1 MSFSNFATRR
11 LCIATL
17 VLTAIAV
24 VAFAQDPQRP
34 ADQPDVIRIS
44 TELVQTGVVVLDKQ
58 GKFVDGLKPEQFLLK
73 VDGKPVTPSFFEQ
86 VTAGTTRERTLEAAA
101 AKGGVPAQPASASD
115 ALSYR
120 GRTIVF
126 FLDDLHL
133 SATSVNRTREA
144 LTDFVENQM
153 GPEDRVA
160 VASASGQIGFLQ
172 QFTEVKPVLRAAI
185 SRVTHKPYTIRDAE
199 NIAMTEY
206 QALKIDQG
214 DKDTTDHYV
223 EELMKANNFRVR
235 GVGGVGP
242 PAGGPAAA
250 RPGGQAM
257 TMGGM
262 TRGAAERQ
270 VKERALLM
278 MRQATSVTTNT
289 LATLESLMRSS
300 SQMSGRK
307 LVFFVSDGFFLND
320 RNTGF
325 ADKLRRITDAAVRA
339 GVVIYS
345 IDARGLMNSTADAS
359 SNRFDSQ
366 GRLSRSNI
374 GELAASQDALS
385 VLAADTGGR
394 AFYPSGPLTVPVSEA
409 LKETSNYYLLAWRP
423 SAEEQKGGN
432 FRKIEVSVV
441 SRPDLTVR
449 LPRGF
454 LGVDPGT
461 NAGNAEA
468 KAAEAKTA
476 NAPPKSVNAALV
488 TALSAPSAREGI
500 PTQLSVG
507 YLDVPNSGTVL
518 TASMQMA
525 TGVLGYGADGK
536 QPAAIDLAGVIFD
549 DQGKQ
554 AGSFKNRINVNPSPQ
569 GSSNYASVIYS
580 HKLPLKPG
588 LYQVRVAARDE
599 KSGRVGSDARW
610 LEIPDLQTKTLTLSS
625 LMVGGQFI
633 GSKQAGGGEQVQFSV
648 DRRFA
653 RGSHMNFVTIVY
665 NAARGATGAPELEA
679 QINISRNGQSIV
691 SSPQRKVGIDS
702 TTDVAR
708 IVYGADIALQTLP
721 AGRYLL
727 KVTISDRVAKTSAAQ
742 QVSFEI
748 E

>member
-1 MSFSNFATRR
+1 MSFSNFARRR
-11 LCIATL
+11 LCIAIL
-17 VLTAIAV
+17 SITAIAGIV
-24 VAFAQDPQRP
+24 LAQDPQRP
-34 ADQPDVIRIS
+34 ADQPEVIRIS

-86 VTAGTTRERTLEAAA
+86 VTAGTTRERNLEAAA
-101 AKGGVPAQPASASD
+101 ARGVVPSEPATTSD

-126 FLDDLHL
+126 FIDDLHL
-133 SATSVNRTREA
+133 SATSVVRTREA
-144 LTDFVENQM
+144 LIDFVDKQM
-153 GPEDRVA
+153 GSEDRVA

-172 QFTEVKPVLRAAI
+172 QFTDVKPVLRAAI
-185 SRVTHKPYTIRDAE
+185 SRVTHKPYTVRDAE

-206 QALKIDQG
+206 QALRIEQG
-214 DKDTTDHYV
+214 DKDATDHYV
-223 EELMKANNFRVR
+223 EELLKATNFRVR
-235 GVGGVGP
+235 GVGGLGP

-250 RPGGQAM
+250 RPGGQAI

-262 TRGAAERQ
+262 TRGAAERM
-270 VKERALLM
+270 VKERALVML
-278 MRQATSVTTNT
+278 RQAASVTTST
-289 LATLESLMRSS
+289 LVTLDSLMRSS

-320 RNTGF
+320 RNTAF

-345 IDARGLMNSTADAS
+345 IDARGLVSSTDAS

-394 AFYPSGPLTVPVSEA
+394 AFFPSGPLSVPVTEA

-423 SAEEQKGGN
+423 SAEDQKGGN

-441 SRPDLTVR
+441 NRPELTVR

-454 LGVDPGT
+454 LGVDPGLE
-461 NAGNAEA
+461 AGNAGA
-468 KAAEAKTA
+468 KATEAKTA

-507 YLDVPNSGTVL
+507 YLDVPNTGTVL

-525 TGVLGYGADGK
+525 TGALGYGADGK
-536 QPAAIDLAGVIFD
+536 QPAAIDLAGVILD

-580 HKLPLKPG
+580 HKLPLRPG
-588 LYQVRVAARDE
+588 LYQVRAAARDE

-610 LEIPDLQTKTLTLSS
+610 LEIPDLQTKTLTMST

-633 GSKQAGGGEQVQFSV
+633 GSKQAAGGEQMQFSV

-653 RGSHMNFVTIVY
+653 RGSHMNFVTIIY

-691 SSPQRKVGIDS
+691 NSPQRKVGIDS
-702 TTDVAR
+702 NTDVAR
-708 IVYGADIALQTLP
+708 VVYGADIALQTLP